1 MTWGSTG
8 RAEWFPIAYPP
19 LGGTIVNRLSRG
31 WFNGVL
37 ERRSDSGSRLHT
49 RCRRRHGLQPFSHAR
64 HAGMV
69 RPMRLDP
76 LSFAFEETF
85 GRFVVRVRFRIAD
98 DAVAF
103 AERFAGRLL

>member
-1 MTWGSTG
+1 
-8 RAEWFPIAYPP
+8 
-19 LGGTIVNRLSRG
+19 
-31 WFNGVL
+31 
-37 ERRSDSGSRLHT
+37 
-49 RCRRRHGLQPFSHAR
+49 
-64 HAGMV
+64 
-69 RPMRLDP
+69 MRLDP